1 MQLNKEQIKAL
12 SGKIWNELSIIYS
25 ENEKKSREAIKSLHT
40 KKLVEVR
47 KKALKYEKE
56 VRAMN
61 SEIKKVFKNYDFF
74 KVMESYGNGF
84 NNFTQTLNNA
94 ENYYLNN
101 LKVTNKILPSRE
113 MISNDIVLETIE
125 CENLDQII
133 NKIKNK
139 YK

>member
-12 SGKIWNELSIIYS
+12 SGKIWNELSIAHS
-25 ENEKKSREAIKSLHT
+25 ENEKKARESIKSLHT
-40 KKLVEVR
+40 KKISDIR

-61 SEIKKVFKNYDFF
+61 ADIKKVFTGYDFF
-74 KVMESYGNGF
+74 KVLESYGNGF

-94 ENYYLNN
+94 ENWYYNN
-101 LKVTNKILPSRE
+101 LKITNKILPTRE
-113 MISNDIVLETIE
+113 MISNDIILETIE
-125 CENLDQII
+125 CENLEQII